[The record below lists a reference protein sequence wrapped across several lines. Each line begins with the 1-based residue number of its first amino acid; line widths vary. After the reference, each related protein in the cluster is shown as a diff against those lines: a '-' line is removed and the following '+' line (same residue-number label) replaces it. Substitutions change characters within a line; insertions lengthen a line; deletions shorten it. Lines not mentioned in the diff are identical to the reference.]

1 MGFNRIM
8 TSEHCDNTAMTS
20 EHCDNTKGTA
30 MTPEHSDTKGT
41 VINTEPDLIR
51 YTSEQN
57 P

>member
-8 TSEHCDNTAMTS
+8 TSEHCDNTTMTS
-20 EHCDNTKGTA
+20 EHCENTKGTA

-41 VINTEPDLIR
+41 AINTEPDLIR